1 MAIAPQIQQRLPF
14 VDAQGRL
21 TNDGLRALND
31 ALRDIV
37 SAIDSA
43 VAAQQSADTAQDQAI
58 DAATEAANAALAAST
73 AQSTAD
79 GAVTGASA
87 ALALAST
94 AVQQDAGPS
103 WSAATGTASRA
114 TFATYSGQVISAI
127 PTQAEVQAIDD
138 HVKLLSERMK
148 ALIDDLQGNGALT

>member
-58 DAATEAANAALAAST
+58 DAATEAANAALAAT
-73 AQSTAD
+73 AAQSTAD
-79 GAVTGASA
+79 DAASLA
-87 ALALAST
+87 ATS
-94 AVQQDAGPS
+94 VQQDVGPA
-103 WSAATGTASRA
+103 WAAATGTASRA
-114 TFATYSGQVISAI
+114 TFTTYAGQTVSNP

-138 HVKLLSERMK
+138 HVKALSERMK